1 MGGNCATVGGY
12 MAPQPA
18 ASAAAHPHPPPAVYV
33 VLGSGL
39 VSMNFT
45 AARVAACC
53 KEGLHPTGL

>member
-18 ASAAAHPHPPPAVYV
+18 ARAAAPPPPVYV